1 MIRNYSHYSLLLGLS
16 KPHEIVEKAKELG
29 SDYVGLVDQ
38 NTLAGVVKFIK
49 ACKKEGM
56 KPVIGMELKTPK
68 GSIVLL
74 CKNKSAWTELLS
86 LLSKVDEIDLDD
98 LKVNGD
104 NFICIDGYIG
114 SYLFKSCY
122 SDEIYT
128 NQIEPISQ
136 DLIKNKILWFVD
148 SSGELYK
155 EECLFHD
162 RLEKMISLFKHYY
175 IEESIENEICPIGS
189 IWNTVLGQNVQSTI
203 KTPVTYYIAR
213 EDSIDHRIILCSR
226 LKTTIKHLHEEI
238 LKQEPELIKFLASS
252 SYHLQPC
259 MKPEYVDLIEEFEIL
274 SSPKLPR
281 FDCKSEIELLKDLCR
296 KGWREKVKIDDPAK
310 FEVYRNRIRYELQVI
325 EDANLA
331 GYFLIVQDYANYM
344 KSRGCLTGARGS
356 AAGCFISYLLGI
368 TNEDPILY
376 GLLFER
382 FFSAERKNSLPD
394 IDMDF
399 PPNRREEVIEYLKM
413 KYGESKVCQM
423 VTYGRLQGKSAIT
436 EVLRANDSCSFE
448 EIKKITKHFPNEA
461 AISDLLEQM
470 EDPSIIM
477 WTLENHAAE
486 MIDYC
491 WIEDGKLQGQYAK
504 DFEQA
509 IRIEGTFKSQGK
521 HAAGVIISSDVLS
534 TYVPMIKSTKGEIL
548 AGLEM
553 ADLEAI
559 GCVKMDILGLSL
571 LKKIQDTV
579 NDINFGDPSEHL

>member
-29 SDYVGLVDQ
+29 SDYVGIVDQ
-38 NTLAGVVKFIK
+38 NTLGGVVKFIK

-56 KPVIGMELKTPK
+56 KPVIGMELKTSK

-114 SYLFKSCY
+114 SYLFKGCY
-122 SDEIYT
+122 SDSVYNGEI
-128 NQIEPISQ
+128 
-136 DLIKNKILWFVD
+136 
-148 SSGELYK
+148 K
-155 EECLFHD
+155 EEKFPLD
-162 RLEKMISLFKHYY
+162 RFEKMKSLFKHYY
-175 IEESIENEICPIGS
+175 VEESIENEGFQIGS
-189 IWNTVLGQNVQSTI
+189 FWNEILVQNVPTTI
-203 KTPVTYYIAR
+203 RTPVTYYIER
-213 EDSIDHRIILCSR
+213 ENSIDHRIILCSR
-226 LKTTIKHLHEEI
+226 LKTTLKHLHEEI

-252 SYHLQPC
+252 SYHLQVSER
-259 MKPEYVDLIEEFEIL
+259 PEYVNLIEEFEIL
-274 SSPKLPR
+274 SPPKLPK

-310 FEVYRNRIRYELQVI
+310 FEIYKSRIRHELQVI

-399 PPNRREEVIEYLKM
+399 PPNRREEVIEYLKS

-423 VTYGRLQGKSAIT
+423 VTYGRLQGKSAVT

>member
-74 CKNKSAWTELLS
+74 CRNKSAWTELLS

-104 NFICIDGYIG
+104 NFICVDGYIG
-114 SYLFKSCY
+114 SYLFKGCY
-122 SDEIYT
+122 SDDVY
-128 NQIEPISQ
+128 
-136 DLIKNKILWFVD
+136 
-148 SSGELYK
+148 SGEAK
-155 EECLFHD
+155 EEEFPLD
-162 RLEKMISLFKHYY
+162 RFERMKSLFKHYY
-175 IEESIENEICPIGS
+175 IEESIENEGFPIGS
-189 IWNTVLGQNVQSTI
+189 IWNTVLGQSVQSSIT
-203 KTPVTYYIAR
+203 TTVTYYITR

-226 LKTTIKHLHEEI
+226 LKTTLKHLHEEI

-252 SYHLQPC
+252 SYYLQPC
-259 MKPEYVDLIEEFEIL
+259 VKPEYVDLIEEFEIL
-274 SSPKLPR
+274 SPPKLPK

-310 FEVYRNRIRYELQVI
+310 FEIYKNRIRHELQVI

-399 PPNRREEVIEYLKM
+399 PPNRREEVIEYLKS

-423 VTYGRLQGKSAIT
+423 VTYGRLQGKSAVT